1 MADVGPMLVTAHN
14 AAQAE
19 YLVRSRAEQRHVAVE
34 ALTVEDAGSEGFYVT
49 VTVDDADAD
58 KLAEAHLEEDTQ
70 VLHFRRTGR

>member
-1 MADVGPMLVTAHN
+1 MADVGPILVTAHN

-19 YLVRSRAEQRHVAVE
+19 YLVRSRADQRHVTVQGVR
-34 ALTVEDAGSEGFYVT
+34 VEDAGSDGWYVT

-58 KLAEAHLEEDTQ
+58 KLGEAHLEEDTQ